1 MFLMRG
7 DGTPYDLFYNLV
19 GGHPVFYPVLV
30 VALFIGY
37 ISLFYYVYFLLQKK
51 HAQDEHTQA

>member
-1 MFLMRG
+1 MRG
-7 DGTPYDLFYNLV
+7 DGTPYDVFYNLV

-51 HAQDEHTQA
+51 HTQAENVQA